1 MCCAIRCC
9 ILQSVYLPTRKN
21 TNRRLRSLKNCRLM
35 FRVIVCRMCAGKN
48 RRGFRRGC
56 TADRRGRGSVC
67 WCTYACRSRDFAS
80 TRERGWFSLPRHRCR
95 LFCFCRIRLPRQK
108 KKNKQSSIR
117 RSAVKRFRLFPF
129 RQLFLPF
136 VRLAREYNNFAAGM
150 CPCGEFSDFHGIFQ
164 MS

>member
-1 MCCAIRCC
+1 MYCAIRCC
-9 ILQSVYLPTRKN
+9 ILQSVCLPTHKN
-21 TNRRLRSLKNCRLM
+21 TNPRLRSLKNCQLTANGRP
-35 FRVIVCRMCAGKN
+35 CQKYAGKN
-48 RRGFRRGC
+48 RRGFHRGC
-56 TADRRGRGSVC
+56 TADRRERGSVC

-80 TRERGWFSLPRHRCR
+80 TRERGWFSLPRREYR
-95 LFCFCRIRLPRQK
+95 LFCFYRIRLLYQK

-136 VRLAREYNNFAAGM
+136 FRLKRGYNNFAAGM
-150 CPCGEFSDFHGIFQ
+150 CPCGEFSGFRGIFR